1 MTIRVK
7 DTKPTE
13 RLATSGEELQ
23 RCGLLP
29 GADRLGTEP
38 VEKRHFCAGSDAQV
52 GILEALLLL

>member
-1 MTIRVK
+1 MT
-7 DTKPTE
+7 
-13 RLATSGEELQ
+13 LGEELQ